1 MAANRNTDNEK
12 FNPLTPFVMAVIK
25 YTVRENKAVGT
36 HSVFAV
42 PVSYST
48 LTCEDMKDEVV
59 EGLGVS
65 PDLVP
70 TIIKRYM
77 HVALR
82 SAGRGHRVKL
92 GDELVIYP
100 QISCSVKDELNDD
113 GTVKKVAT
121 ADMLSVQNAK
131 SSIGATISQAV
142 QQSFAQSVSWK
153 RVTAKDDEETT
164 DTTTDP
170 TDTTDPTTDPDP
182 TNPDDQGGGG
192 TDPNE

>member
-1 MAANRNTDNEK
+1 
-12 FNPLTPFVMAVIK
+12 MAVIK

-48 LTCEDMKDEVV
+48 LDCSDMAEEVS
-59 EGLGVS
+59 EGLGIS

-77 HVALR
+77 RVAIR
-82 SAGRGHRVKL
+82 SVQRGHRVKL
-92 GDELVIYP
+92 GDELVVYP

-113 GTVKKVAT
+113 GTVKKAAT
-121 ADMLSVQNAK
+121 ADMLNVQNVK
-131 SSIGATISQAV
+131 STIGATIAQAV

-153 RVTAKDDEETT
+153 RVTEKADEEET
-164 DTTTDP
+164 P
-170 TDTTDPTTDPDP
+170 TDTTDPTDP
-182 TNPDDQGGGG
+182 TTDPDDQGGGTEGGG

>member
-1 MAANRNTDNEK
+1 
-12 FNPLTPFVMAVIK
+12 MAVIK

-48 LTCEDMKDEVV
+48 LDCSDMAEEVS
-59 EGLGVS
+59 EGLGIS
-65 PDLVP
+65 PDIIG

-77 HVALR
+77 RVAIR
-82 SAGRGHRVKL
+82 SVQRGHRVKL
-92 GDELVIYP
+92 GDELVVYP

-113 GTVKKVAT
+113 GTVKKAAT
-121 ADMLSVQNAK
+121 ADMLNVQNAK
-131 SSIGATISQAV
+131 STIGATIAQAV

-153 RVTAKDDEETT
+153 RVTEKADEEET
-164 DTTTDP
+164 P
-170 TDTTDPTTDPDP
+170 TDTTDPTDP
-182 TNPDDQGGGG
+182 TTDPDDQGGGTEGGG

>member
-1 MAANRNTDNEK
+1 
-12 FNPLTPFVMAVIK
+12 MAVIK
-25 YTVRENKAVGT
+25 YSIRDNNAVGT

-42 PVSYST
+42 VNSYST

-59 EGLGVS
+59 EGLGIS

-77 HVALR
+77 RVALR

-92 GDELVIYP
+92 GDEITIFP

-121 ADMLSVQNAK
+121 ADMLNVSNAR
-131 SSIGATISQAV
+131 STIGATISQAV
-142 QQSFAQSVSWK
+142 QQQFSQSVSWK
-153 RVTAKDDEETT
+153 RVTEKTDDT
-164 DTTTDP
+164 DDAGDP
-170 TDTTDPTTDPDP
+170 ADDPADTTDNTTD
-182 TNPDDQGGGG
+182 NQQGGHSDDGSTIPG
-192 TDPNE
+192 EGD